1 VYSSQPQEVAR
12 RWVSQGARL
21 IHIVDLD
28 GAFSGAQQNLQAI
41 RAIREAVEVP
51 LQVGGGLRSLQALE
65 GLFRL
70 GIERAILGTAAVE
83 EPQLLQEACRRWPQR
98 VLVGIDARDGRVA
111 IKGWVEETG
120 LDALQFARRM
130 EALGVGGIIYTDISR
145 DGMLSG
151 PNIEATARMVR
162 ALKVPVIASGGVSAL
177 KDIEALLRIEGLG
190 GVIIGKALYD
200 GRLSLEEAL
209 ELAGNAG

>member
-1 VYSSQPQEVAR
+1 
-12 RWVSQGARL
+12 
-21 IHIVDLD
+21 
-28 GAFSGAQQNLQAI
+28 
-41 RAIREAVEVP
+41 
-51 LQVGGGLRSLQALE
+51 
-65 GLFRL
+65 
-70 GIERAILGTAAVE
+70 
-83 EPQLLQEACRRWPQR
+83 
-98 VLVGIDARDGRVA
+98 
-111 IKGWVEETG
+111 
-120 LDALQFARRM
+120 
-130 EALGVGGIIYTDISR
+130 VGGIIYTDISR